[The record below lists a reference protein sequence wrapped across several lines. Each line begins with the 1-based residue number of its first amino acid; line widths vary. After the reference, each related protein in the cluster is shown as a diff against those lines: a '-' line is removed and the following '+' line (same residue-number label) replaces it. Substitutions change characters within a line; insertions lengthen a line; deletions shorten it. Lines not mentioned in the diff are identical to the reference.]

1 MTTEN
6 QGVFVQAS
14 NTTQSLGAGGLGT
27 LTVAAC
33 SQHRSRSA
41 AAAAATTQERLR
53 NAEGG
58 KEVTRG

>member
-27 LTVAAC
+27 LTVALAA
-33 SQHRSRSA
+33 SIGVVLLLLLLLQHKNVS
-41 AAAAATTQERLR
+41 E